1 MSGAEMTTDYRRYSY
16 WLETVEE
23 DLTPRIP
30 LTGSQTVDVAILGAG
45 LTGLWTAYYLLQH
58 DPSLKVVV
66 VEREIA
72 GFGASGRNGGWLS
85 PGFPVSLG
93 ELERRF
99 GRVLTADLYRA
110 MVHAVEETLRVLEI
124 EGIDA
129 DQEQAG
135 SIRMARGPQQLPAVE
150 NALLAYERLGLGEY
164 AQPMDAVDI
173 ADRVRVTQALKGVY
187 NPVTAN
193 VNPAKMVRG
202 LARAVERL
210 GGTIFEQTNVI
221 DYETGQYPRLMT
233 THGDLRANVIVL
245 AGEAYLSQL
254 PKQKRSVVPL
264 YSLITLTEPLT
275 DEQWESIGWE
285 RRWCIGSS
293 RLTVDYLSRTS
304 DGRIAIG
311 GRGAPYHFG
320 SRISDE
326 YDRHEPTHRA
336 LQEMTREWFPA
347 LQDVR
352 FTHSWG
358 GPLAMPRD
366 WMPSMSYRPAEGLAW
381 ARGYT
386 GQGVATA
393 NLSGRVLADLIGGR
407 SSDVTHL
414 PQVNYDNSNW
424 EPEPL
429 RWMGIRFVQSGFTEL
444 DRRAEETGQPPSGR
458 SIAERLG
465 RH

>member
-1 MSGAEMTTDYRRYSY
+1 MTTDYRRYSY
-16 WLETVEE
+16 WLETVED
-23 DLTPRIP
+23 DLTPRLP
-30 LTGSQTVDVAILGAG
+30 LSGSQTVDVAILGAG

-58 DPSLKVVV
+58 DPSLKVAI
-66 VEREIA
+66 VEKEIT

-99 GRVLTADLYRA
+99 GRELAVDLYQA
-110 MVHAVEETLRVLEI
+110 MVHSVEESLRVLEV

-135 SIRMARGPQQLPAVE
+135 SIRFARGPHQLPSVDAS
-150 NALLAYERLGLGEY
+150 LRTYERLGLAEY
-164 AQPMDAVDI
+164 AQSLDAAAV
-173 ADRVRVTQALKGVY
+173 ADRVRITQALKGIY

-193 VNPAKMVRG
+193 VHPAKMVRG
-202 LARAVERL
+202 LARAVERH
-210 GGTIFEQTNVI
+210 GGTIYEQTRVI
-221 DYETGQYPRLMT
+221 DYETGAFPRLMT
-233 THGDLRANVIVL
+233 AHGDVRAKVVVL

-254 PKQKRSVVPL
+254 SGQSRSVVPL
-264 YSLITLTEPLT
+264 YSLISLTEPLS
-275 DEQWESIGWE
+275 DARWDQIGWKQ
-285 RRWCIGSS
+285 RWCIGSS
-293 RLTVDYLSRTS
+293 RQTVDYLSRTK
-304 DGRIAIG
+304 DGRIAVG

-320 SRISDE
+320 SSIKDQ
-326 YDRHEPTHRA
+326 YDQHPATHRA
-336 LQEMTREWFPA
+336 LQDMAREWFPV
-347 LQDVR
+347 LEGVQ

-366 WMPSMSYRPAEGLAW
+366 WMPSMSYRPAEGIAW

-386 GQGVATA
+386 GQGVATS

-407 SSDVTHL
+407 ESDVTHL
-414 PQVNYDNSNW
+414 PPVNYENPNW

-429 RWMGIRFVQSGFTEL
+429 RWLGIRFVQSGFAEI
-444 DRRAEETGQPPSGR
+444 DRRSERTGRPPTGR